1 MSKIQIKSPREVKIM
16 AEGGKKLAQ
25 VKARLKEKIKVGAN
39 AQQIDD
45 LAEKL
50 ILDSGGKP
58 SFKMVP
64 KYFWTTCVN
73 VNEGVVH
80 GIPKKTIVFKKGDL
94 VSVDLGVYYKGFH
107 TDTSFTVGLQ
117 LDKKTAKFMKIGK
130 KALDE
135 AIMQAKPGNR
145 VYDISQAMEKRVKAS
160 GYSPVRALVGHG
172 VGRELH
178 EEPQIPCFTYGK
190 RSDSPQLRKGMVIAI
205 EVMYA
210 EGKGDVS
217 LEDDGW
223 TISASDGTITALFEE
238 TIAITKIGPKVLTE
252 LKGRK
257 SDR

>member
-1 MSKIQIKSPREVKIM
+1 MSKIKIKKPHEVAIM

-50 ILDSGGKP
+50 ILESGGKP

-64 KYFWTTCVN
+64 KYYWTTCVN
-73 VNEGVVH
+73 VNEGIVH
-80 GIPKKTIVFKKGDL
+80 GIPKKQIVFKKGDV
-94 VSVDLGVYYKGFH
+94 VSVDLGVFYKGFH

-117 LDKKTAKFMKIGK
+117 VDRKTAKFLETGK
-130 KALDE
+130 QALKE
-135 AIMQAKPGNR
+135 AIGETEVGNR
-145 VYDISQAMEKRVKAS
+145 VYDISKAIEQRIKKG

-172 VGRELH
+172 VGRQLH
-178 EEPQIPCFTYGK
+178 EEPQVPCFTYGK
-190 RSDSPQLRKGMVIAI
+190 SSESPKLEEGMVIAI

-210 EGKGDVS
+210 KGGGDVS

-238 TIAITKIGPKVLTE
+238 TIAVTKSGPKVLTE
-252 LKGRK
+252 LKSGEF
-257 SDR
+257 